1 MDFFIPLSYQLSI
14 IELINDNTLYEITT
28 HENQVYTIN
37 NFSLYTNK
45 NYLIYRITSQISLEF
60 ILDFLYN
67 YENLVIRKIYYFLII
82 KHLLNLSSIIKKE
95 SIFIYLREKKY
106 YDLILNTREYHISNN
121 NEIIITDYINF
132 NICLVII
139 NKSIN
144 RTLIAIIDRNCLL
157 DSLIDIISD
166 SKIYIYNQFED
177 IEITI
182 ICALSIDK
190 IDIIIHIY
198 NYLKQL
204 KLSKFIKYTNLKRK
218 NKIKRLKINTT
229 KGIIKMIRYDYYDK
243 NLNLFHNDNFH
254 SPLHRK

>member
-1 MDFFIPLSYQLSI
+1 MDYLIPLSYKLHIQDVI
-14 IELINDNTLYEITT
+14 DDEYFDITT
-28 HENQVYTIN
+28 NANQIYVIN

-45 NYLIYRITSQISLEF
+45 NYLIYRITSGISLEF
-60 ILDFLYN
+60 LLDFLFN

-82 KHLLNLSSIIKKE
+82 KHLLNYSSIIKKE
-95 SIFIYLREKKY
+95 SIFSYLKEKKY

-121 NEIIITDYINF
+121 NEIIITDYLNF
-132 NICLVII
+132 NVCLVII
-139 NKSIN
+139 NKSVN
-144 RTLIAIIDRNCLL
+144 KTLIAIIDRNCLL
-157 DSLIDIISD
+157 ESLIDIISD
-166 SKIYIYNQFED
+166 NNIYIHNQFED
-177 IEITI
+177 IEIII

-204 KLSKFIKYTNLKRK
+204 KLSKFIKNTNLTRK

-229 KGIIKMIRYDYYDK
+229 KGTIKMIRNDYYDK
-243 NLNLFHNDNFH
+243 NMTQFQNNNFY